1 MMNIFRLFWNM
12 IWYMF
17 RWGVLGGAGLGA
29 LYGIAMGV
37 WIQAGPE
44 RGSIWYA
51 LPGIL
56 LSSVIYGAPIGA
68 IFGGIAG
75 AMLGVVNGLSAG
87 VLTRMIFSLSRNWG
101 WYRLSIGVAT
111 AGFALVGGM
120 LGFSLL
126 MNPYS
131 VVDFILQAG
140 VPALVAAIVFGHAS
154 QRAAKRHLATV
165 TASQPYYP
173 VA

>member
-1 MMNIFRLFWNM
+1 MNIFRLFWNM
-12 IWYMF
+12 VWYMI

-37 WIQAGPE
+37 WILSDLE
-44 RGSIWYA
+44 RGSIWNA

-75 AMLGVVNGLSAG
+75 AVLGVVNGLSAG

-101 WYRLSIGVAT
+101 WYRLSIGVACF
-111 AGFALVGGM
+111 GIALVGGA

-126 MNPYS
+126 MSPYS
-131 VVDFILQAG
+131 VVDFIMHAG
-140 VPALVAAIVFGHAS
+140 IPALIAALVFGHAS

-165 TASQPYYP
+165 TASQPYFP
-173 VA
+173 VG